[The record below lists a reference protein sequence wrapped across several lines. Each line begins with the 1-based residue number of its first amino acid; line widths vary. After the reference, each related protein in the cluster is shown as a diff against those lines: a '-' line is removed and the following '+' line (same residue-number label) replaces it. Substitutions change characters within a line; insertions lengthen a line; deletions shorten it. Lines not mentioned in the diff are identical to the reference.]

1 MNEPKTF
8 AAPSASA
15 STPRIVT
22 VLVAAMGGEGGGVL
36 ADWLISAAEA
46 HDFPVQSTSVPGVA
60 QRTGAT
66 NYYIEIYPV
75 PSAQLNGARP
85 VFSLTPNPGDVD
97 IVAASELVEAGRVLQ
112 GGFVH
117 PRRTTLVAS
126 LHREYAVSEKSAMGD
141 GRYDGQRV
149 TEAAERLAQRTFLF
163 DMRALAWRNGT
174 VINTVMFGAM
184 AGSGAIPF
192 SREACE
198 QAIRASGKAVEASLK
213 GFAAGY
219 DHVTNHATGAAAAI
233 SEAPAAPTLPLHAR
247 ARALPGPLRELAN
260 HGLQQ
265 VADYQDTRYADL
277 YMDRVD
283 AVCKAEQAWAGDF
296 PVARETARYLALWMS
311 YEDVIRVADLKTRG
325 DRLQRV
331 RDEVGARQGEPLRL
345 TEYLK
350 PGLDEVC
357 SLLPTRTADWLRK
370 RLAHKAHK
378 LSVGLHMRTDTVR
391 GFAMLC
397 ALRSLR
403 PLRRRTSRYAF
414 EQAMIER
421 WLDAVRRTLAFSP
434 RLAFE
439 LALSGNLVKGYG
451 ETSERGH
458 RNLGAVLDDMRVL
471 LNTSTH
477 DGASLDAAAARVRA
491 AREAALADPE
501 GRTLARALGLPP
513 PQVRSHPIHIVRRKP
528 SR

>member
-1 MNEPKTF
+1 MNDTPFED
-8 AAPSASA
+8 A
-15 STPRIVT
+15 PRIVT

-36 ADWLISAAEA
+36 ADWLIAAA
-46 HDFPVQSTSVPGVA
+46 TAQGFPVQSTSVPGVA

-75 PSAQLNGARP
+75 EAARLGGARP
-85 VFSLTPNPGDVD
+85 VFSLTPSPGDVD
-97 IVAASELVEAGRVLQ
+97 IVAASELMEAGRVLQ

-126 LHREYAVSEKSAMGD
+126 THREFAVAEKSAMGD
-141 GRYDGQRV
+141 GRYDGRRV
-149 TEAAERLAQRTFLF
+149 SEAARELARHSHLF
-163 DMRALAWRNGT
+163 DMRALAWRHGT

-184 AGSGAIPF
+184 AGSGALPF

-213 GFAAGY
+213 GFAAGFEQ
-219 DHVTNHATGAAAAI
+219 VTRPAPDAAASAAAA
-233 SEAPAAPTLPLHAR
+233 APRAPVDPRIAAMPEPLH
-247 ARALPGPLRELAN
+247 ELLG

-265 VADYQDTRYADL
+265 VLDYQDARYGAL
-277 YMDRVD
+277 YLQRVD
-283 AVCKAEQAWAGDF
+283 ALLALERPFGGEL
-296 PVARETARYLALWMS
+296 PVTRETARYLALWMS

-325 DRLQRV
+325 ERLQRV
-331 RDEVGARQGEPLRL
+331 REEVGARQGEPLRL

-357 SLLPTRTADWLRK
+357 SLLPPRASAWLRR
-370 RLAHKAHK
+370 RLAHKAHR
-378 LSVGLHMRTDTVR
+378 LNVGLHMRTDTVL

-397 ALRSLR
+397 GLRSLR
-403 PLRRRTSRYAF
+403 VLRRAGARYAV

-421 WLDAVRRTLAFSP
+421 WLDTVRAALALSP
-434 RLAFE
+434 RLAYE
-439 LALSGNLVKGYG
+439 IALCGNLVKGYG

-458 RNLGAVLDDMRVL
+458 RNLGAVLDDMQAQFAAPP
-471 LNTSTH
+471 
-477 DGASLDAAAARVRA
+477 GDAAALALAAERVRA

-513 PQVRSHPIHIVRRKP
+513 PAPRVHPIHIVRRKP
-528 SR
+528 AR

>member
-1 MNEPKTF
+1 MNELKAF
-8 AAPSASA
+8 PSPSSA
-15 STPRIVT
+15 PRIVT

-46 HDFPVQSTSVPGVA
+46 QDFPVQSTSVPGAA

-149 TEAAERLAQRTFLF
+149 TEAAQRLAQRTFLF

-219 DHVTNHATGAAAAI
+219 DHVTGVAAAAI
-233 SEAPAAPTLPLHAR
+233 EMPAAPTLPLHAR
-247 ARALPGPLRELAN
+247 AQALPQPLRELAD

-283 AVCKAEQAWAGDF
+283 AVCTAEQAWAGDF
-296 PVARETARYLALWMS
+296 PVTRETARYLALWMS

-357 SLLPTRTADWLRK
+357 SLLPTRAADWLRK

-397 ALRSLR
+397 VLRSLR

-421 WLDAVRRTLAFSP
+421 WLDAVRRTLALSP

-439 LALSGNLVKGYG
+439 LALCGNLVKGYG

-458 RNLGAVLDDMRVL
+458 RNLGAVLDDMHGL
-471 LNTSTH
+471 LHGATNHTATH
-477 DGASLDAAAARVRA
+477 DTASLDAAAARVRS

-528 SR
+528 AR

>member
-1 MNEPKTF
+1 MNTTTPAG
-8 AAPSASA
+8 AA
-15 STPRIVT
+15 TPRIVT

-36 ADWLISAAEA
+36 ADWLISAATA
-46 HDFPVQSTSVPGVA
+46 CGFPVQSTSVPGVA

-75 PSAQLNGARP
+75 PAGQLGGARP

-97 IVAASELVEAGRVLQ
+97 IVAASELVEAGRMLQ

-117 PRRTTLVAS
+117 PRRTTLAAS
-126 LHREYAVSEKSAMGD
+126 THREYAVVEKSAMGD

-149 TEAAERLAQRTFLF
+149 IDAATELAQRSFLF

-192 SREACE
+192 SRETCE
-198 QAIRASGKAVEASLK
+198 QAIRESGKAVEASLK
-213 GFAAGY
+213 GFAAGF
-219 DHVTNHATGAAAAI
+219 DHVTGVAVAAAAPVD
-233 SEAPAAPTLPLHAR
+233 SAKAPAATPVHPRIA
-247 ARALPGPLRELAN
+247 ALPEPLRELAG

-265 VADYQDTRYADL
+265 VADYQDARYGEL
-277 YMDRVD
+277 YMQRVESVL
-283 AVCKAEQAWAGDF
+283 ALEQPFGGDL
-296 PVARETARYLALWMS
+296 PVTRETARYLALWMS

-325 DRLQRV
+325 ERLQRV
-331 RDEVGARQGEPLRL
+331 RNEVGARGNEPLRL

-357 SLLPTRTADWLRK
+357 SLLPPGASAWLRK

-378 LSVGLHMRTDTVR
+378 LNVGLHMRTDTVL

-397 ALRSLR
+397 GLRSLR
-403 PLRRRTSRYAF
+403 VIRRGSARYAA
-414 EQAMIER
+414 EQEMIKR
-421 WLDAVRRTLAFSP
+421 WLDTVRRALAMSP
-434 RLAFE
+434 RLAYE
-439 LALSGNLVKGYG
+439 LALCGNLVKGYG

-458 RNLGAVLDDMRVL
+458 RNLGAVLDDMQAVL
-471 LNTSTH
+471 SPPVR
-477 DGASLDAAAARVRA
+477 DAAALEQAAARVRA

-501 GRTLARALGLPP
+501 GRTLARALGLPAP
-513 PQVRSHPIHIVRRKP
+513 APRVHPIHIVRRRP
-528 SR
+528 AR